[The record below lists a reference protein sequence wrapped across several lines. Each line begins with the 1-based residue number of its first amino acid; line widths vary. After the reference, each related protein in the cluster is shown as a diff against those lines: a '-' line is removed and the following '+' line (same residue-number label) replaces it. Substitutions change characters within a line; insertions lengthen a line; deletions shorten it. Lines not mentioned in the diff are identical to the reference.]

1 MEKKFTGEQA
11 YSYVFDGMSGYL
23 DHALANQASEAS
35 IVDAR
40 AWHINA
46 DEADI
51 FDYDMTYKKA
61 AEQELYS
68 PDPYRSSDHDPVV
81 VSLRLGDPRTP
92 EPSSPAPTEPTSSST
107 TLRPGLPRTSG

>member
-1 MEKKFTGEQA
+1 
-11 YSYVFDGMSGYL
+11 MSGYL
-23 DHALANQASEAS
+23 DHALANQAAETS

-81 VSLRLGDPRTP
+81 VSLRFGNPETP
-92 EPSSPAPTEPTSSST
+92 APSSPAPARAHTVENRPAPRPAETSS
-107 TLRPGLPRTSG
+107 